1 MIGLVAVG
9 QASEAL
15 KNFNWHSPSW
25 DLFIFLFWAVASVFY
40 AFAAG
45 RGRIINILISV
56 YMAKLLTI
64 EAPFLTDAIKQR
76 LPESIFAIQQLV
88 VFGILFVLLFVFL
101 GRYAFKTSADHRKSS
116 SIIFGLIF
124 AVFQIGLL
132 INTVLT
138 LLPGGVQAG
147 FGELI
152 QVLFIRNP
160 ASFVWLIAPVAYL
173 IVLGRH
179 ISNHDE
185 F

>member
-1 MIGLVAVG
+1 MPSV
-9 QASEAL
+9 SETSEIIRA
-15 KNFNWHSPSW
+15 FNWHNPSW

-40 AFAAG
+40 SFAAG

-56 YMAKLLTI
+56 YMAKLLTL

-76 LPESIFAIQQLV
+76 LPESIFAVQQLA
-88 VFGILFVLLFVFL
+88 VFGILFVVLFIFL

-116 SIIFGLIF
+116 SIVFGLIF

-138 LLPGGVQAG
+138 LLPSGVQG
-147 FGELI
+147 NFGELI

-160 ASFVWLIAPVAYL
+160 SSFVWLIAPVAFL

-179 ISNHDE
+179 ISHHDE